1 MPNLLHLDSS
11 ARTTSF
17 SRDLTA
23 RFARRWRQ
31 SCPDG
36 AYTYRDLAREQIPPI
51 GEAWT
56 QICDSMLAEQIT
68 DPARYH
74 EAVRTPAQ
82 RAAWGVVQPLLNELL
97 AADVVLI
104 GAPMYNFSIPA
115 SLKAWI
121 DQVTFPRMNLAGKRF
136 VVAGARGGSYVEG
149 APRAPYDHQERYLRD
164 FIFGHF
170 AVKDVRFVHAELT
183 NARLDPALADLRSKH
198 EASVTAALTEIE
210 AIADELVA
218 ELEAVA

>member
-11 ARTTSF
+11 ARTASF
-17 SRDLTA
+17 SRDLGA
-23 RFARRWRQ
+23 RFARRWREAY
-31 SCPDG
+31 PNG
-36 AYTYRDLAREQIPPI
+36 GYTYRDLTREPIPPI

-56 QICDSMLAEQIT
+56 QICDTMLAEQIT
-68 DPARYH
+68 DPARYR

-82 RAAWGVVQPLLNELL
+82 HRAWDVVQPLLDELL

-104 GAPMYNFSIPA
+104 GVPMYNFSVPA

-164 FIFGHF
+164 FLAGHF
-170 AVKDVRFVHAELT
+170 AVQDVRFVHAELT
-183 NARLDPALADLRSKH
+183 NARLDPGLAHLRDRH
-198 EASVTAALTEIE
+198 TASVTAALTRIE
-210 AIADELVA
+210 AVASELAA
-218 ELEAVA
+218 ELEAVS